1 MKVKIFCNNCSGKRN
16 HDNLFHE
23 EVEWSE
29 EIDKEFY
36 ISGSN
41 SYDLFRCCG
50 CERVVFRHRSWD
62 SEDIDPETGRPE
74 IYDRYYPPPT
84 FRNLPSW
91 VTELCFITT
100 NDGSI
105 YGLMY
110 EISIALQN
118 DAPRLATM
126 GIRALLEIVMID
138 SVGDNGSFTANLK
151 AFQEEGYISQKQ
163 KKVIEPII
171 EAGHATIH
179 RSFSPTKKDVVQLMD
194 VTESI
199 IEAIYINESRVKKLA
214 EKIPKRQKQVTK

>member
-1 MKVKIFCNNCSGKRN
+1 MFRKKKSR
-16 HDNLFHE
+16 HLFHE
-23 EVEWSE
+23 EVKWSE
-29 EIDKEFY
+29 EIDKEY
-36 ISGSN
+36 SVSGSD

-62 SEDIDPETGRPE
+62 SEDYDPETGRPE
-74 IYDRYYPPPT
+74 ICDRYYPPPT

-91 VTELCFITT
+91 INELSFITIH
-100 NDGSI
+100 DCSI
-105 YGLMY
+105 FDLMY

-138 SVGDNGSFTANLK
+138 SVGDNGNFTANLK
-151 AFQEEGYISQKQ
+151 AFQDKGYISQKQ
-163 KKVIEPII
+163 KDVIEPII

-179 RSFSPTKKDVVQLMD
+179 RSFSPTKTDVVQLMD

-199 IEAIYINESRVKKLA
+199 IEAIYINELRVKKLA
-214 EKIPKRQKQVTK
+214 GKIPKRQKKVTK